1 MWSFQTNTVTFYSL
15 GARWVNQPTHE
26 AQQRQVPNIP
36 DIGDGKGEKTK
47 RYIPKQH
54 QEKRE
59 MGIGRKVSKAVFDF
73 QCNSNSTQTK
83 EIYYVNK
90 VPLIQLSNH

>member
-54 QEKRE
+54 TRKKERWELEEKSVKLFL
-59 MGIGRKVSKAVFDF
+59 IFNAIPILLKPRKY
-73 QCNSNSTQTK
+73 TMLTK
-83 EIYYVNK
+83 
-90 VPLIQLSNH
+90 SH